1 MSGLL
6 QSLFGGRSSRQKDAL
21 IDLLLMTA
29 HADGEVARVDLD
41 RIARAIETHPELS
54 GVDWDDVIGRE
65 EVVRGDGP
73 LFSET
78 RVRVIRDLAD
88 ATLRRFG
95 LTLAAQCASTPL
107 TVEERALLQ
116 TMAEAFGIADADRD
130 AILSPWTHADPQ
142 RSGYIRP
149 AYNDPRARDRPTWAE
164 ALGRAESDEEL
175 ASLTFKATA
184 IRALMTRLSESSEL
198 LSVGEVIEAQG
209 RGLRVDALVRAGD
222 TTWMARFLARGEAM
236 FPDEHHLWPEILERM
251 ESSVS
256 LYVGYAE
263 RLPPPDQAALKR
275 LNPDRLLIERVGT

>member
-29 HADGEVARVDLD
+29 HADGEVTRVDLD

-54 GVDWDDVIGRE
+54 GVDWDDVVGRQD
-65 EVVRGDGP
+65 VVREDGP

-78 RVRVIRDLAD
+78 RERVIRDLSD

-107 TVEERALLQ
+107 TMEERALLV
-116 TMAEAFGIADADRD
+116 TMAEAFGIAEADREPM
-130 AILSPWTHADPQ
+130 LSPWTHADPQ
-142 RSGYIRP
+142 RSGYVRP
-149 AYNDPRARDRPTWAE
+149 AYNDPRARERPSWAE
-164 ALGRAESDEEL
+164 ALARAETDEEL
-175 ASLTFKATA
+175 AILTFKATA
-184 IRALMTRLSESSEL
+184 TRTVMTRLSESTEL
-198 LSVGEVIEAQG
+198 LSVGEIIEAQG
-209 RGLRVDALVRAGD
+209 RGLRVDALLRAGD

-236 FPDEHHLWPEILERM
+236 FPDEHDLWPEILERM

-256 LYVGYAE
+256 LFIGYAE
-263 RLPPPDQAALKR
+263 RLPPPDQAALRR
-275 LNPDRLLIERVGT
+275 LNPARLLIEKV